1 MAAPARRSVGRSASP
16 TAFLP
21 ACRAMCVRIRVYS
34 GGRSTHT
41 VTPTG
46 PSAGW
51 SLREGDRP
59 PTLYADAYPSAI
71 VTLSELP
78 PTHTSA
84 HTQSNTRT
92 LLPESNLARSR
103 ALPRRPSRA
112 AFHIL
117 ALFCDSA
124 EFNAPGSLI
133 RVKTKAKGGR
143 TSGRTPSSPKHA
155 IASSVSSFPH
165 SRCSLAACC
174 SSGTQHA
181 QVGPSFLPLF
191 LLSFLPSLDFIS
203 SPPTL
208 TPTTS
213 SSSLPSR
220 VGTETPS
227 SLGASERSWREEGKE
242 GGGRRAALAL
252 AHSLSQHFSTL
263 ERAGG
268 RASGVLPGHPRPIQ
282 TARPHRRCDTLFRL
296 LMPNSEVGAH
306 ALSTHY

>member
-46 PSAGW
+46 PGAGW

-59 PTLYADAYPSAI
+59 LTLYADAYPSAI

-117 ALFCDSA
+117 ALFCDSV

-143 TSGRTPSSPKHA
+143 TSERADAVVAEARDRLVRLLIP
-155 IASSVSSFPH
+155 SFPLLPRRVLQFRH
-165 SRCSLAACC
+165 TACT
-174 SSGTQHA
+174 SWA
-181 QVGPSFLPLF
+181 
-191 LLSFLPSLDFIS
+191 FLPSLLF
-203 SPPTL
+203 
-208 TPTTS
+208 
-213 SSSLPSR
+213 SLPSFL
-220 VGTETPS
+220 S
-227 SLGASERSWREEGKE
+227 SL
-242 GGGRRAALAL
+242 
-252 AHSLSQHFSTL
+252 T
-263 ERAGG
+263 
-268 RASGVLPGHPRPIQ
+268 
-282 TARPHRRCDTLFRL
+282 
-296 LMPNSEVGAH
+296 
-306 ALSTHY
+306 

>member
-1 MAAPARRSVGRSASP
+1 MAAPARRSVGRP
-16 TAFLP
+16 VRLP
-21 ACRAMCVRIRVYS
+21 FCL
-34 GGRSTHT
+34 
-41 VTPTG
+41 PTG
-46 PSAGW
+46 QCVFVLEYIPVDAAHIQSRLQGLVRVGLW

-117 ALFCDSA
+117 ALFCDSV

-133 RVKTKAKGGR
+133 RVKTKAKGGRR

-181 QVGPSFLPLF
+181 QVGPSFLPSLLF
-191 LLSFLPSLDFIS
+191 
-203 SPPTL
+203 
-208 TPTTS
+208 
-213 SSSLPSR
+213 SLPSFL
-220 VGTETPS
+220 S
-227 SLGASERSWREEGKE
+227 SL
-242 GGGRRAALAL
+242 
-252 AHSLSQHFSTL
+252 T
-263 ERAGG
+263 
-268 RASGVLPGHPRPIQ
+268 
-282 TARPHRRCDTLFRL
+282 
-296 LMPNSEVGAH
+296 
-306 ALSTHY
+306 